1 MVKWVEMALDWK
13 KTQALLA
20 ARAQLPQSV

>member
-1 MVKWVEMALDWK
+1 MEKWVEMALDWK
-13 KTQALLA
+13 KTQSLMA